1 MLNLDQ
7 TYSTMDMVNGIKAR
21 IFRLIG
27 RAKLTTVSNSK
38 KTQLVQVKALKD
50 ETITDIERFQEYG
63 FETYPKADAEVITIF
78 PGGNRDQGS
87 VVCIMD
93 TRYRPT
99 NLNEGEV
106 QVYDWNG
113 QYVYLKSDGSLKI
126 LDKQG
131 SYIHLKTDNSVYV
144 ESKAGAKI
152 DLKSDGTFR
161 VDDNNGNYI
170 KSTATQIDMNGNL
183 TVDI

>member
-7 TYSTMDMVNGIKAR
+7 SNYMTKLFDGIKSKV
-21 IFRLIG
+21 FRLIG
-27 RAKLTTVSNSK
+27 RAKLTKISNSEK
-38 KTQLVQVKALKD
+38 KQLIQVKALKD

-63 FETYPKADAEVITIF
+63 FETYPKTDSEALLVF
-78 PGGNRDQGS
+78 PGGNRDQGIA
-87 VVCIMD
+87 VCIID

-99 NLNEGEV
+99 GLNEGEV

-113 QYVYLKSDGSLKI
+113 SKI
-126 LDKQG
+126 HFKN
-131 SYIHLKTDNSVYV
+131 DNSIYI

-161 VDDNNGNYI
+161 IDDNNGNYI
-170 KSTATQIDMNGNL
+170 KTTPTQIDFNGNL
-183 TVDI
+183 TVDK

>member
-1 MLNLDQ
+1 MLNLDN
-7 TYSTMDMVNGIKAR
+7 TYNSTKLFDNIRAR

-27 RAKLTTVSNSK
+27 RAKLTTVSNTK

-63 FETYPKADAEVITIF
+63 FETYPKADAETLIVF

-99 NLNEGEV
+99 DLKEGEV
-106 QVYDWNG
+106 QVYDWKG
-113 QYVYLKSDGSLKI
+113 SFIYLKDDGSI
-126 LDKQG
+126 R
-131 SYIHLKTDNSVYV
+131 V
-144 ESKAGAKI
+144 EDS
-152 DLKSDGTFR
+152 
-161 VDDNNGNYI
+161 NGNYI
-170 KSTATQIDMNGNL
+170 KSTTTQWDINGNL
-183 TVDI
+183 TIDK

>member
-1 MLNLDQ
+1 MLDLNQSYSSSGLLD
-7 TYSTMDMVNGIKAR
+7 GIKAR

-27 RAKLTTVSNSK
+27 RAKLTTISNSK

-63 FETYPKADAEVITIF
+63 FETYPKADAETLIIF

-93 TRYRPT
+93 SRYRPT
-99 NLNEGEV
+99 DLKEGEV

-113 QYVYLKSDGSLKI
+113 SQVYFKSDKSI
-126 LDKQG
+126 LVK
-131 SYIHLKTDNSVYV
+131 SKSTVRV
-144 ESKAGAKI
+144 EDA
-152 DLKSDGTFR
+152 
-161 VDDNNGNYI
+161 NGNYME
-170 KSTATQIDMNGNL
+170 STTTQWDLNGNL
-183 TVDI
+183 TIDK

>member
-1 MLNLDQ
+1 MLNLDN
-7 TYSTMDMVNGIKAR
+7 TYNSTKLFDNIRAR
-21 IFRLIG
+21 ILRLIG

-63 FETYPKADAEVITIF
+63 FETYPKADAETLTLF

-99 NLNEGEV
+99 DLKEGEV

-113 QYVYLKSDGSLKI
+113 SLIHLKSDNSI
-126 LDKQG
+126 
-131 SYIHLKTDNSVYV
+131 YI
-144 ESKAGAKI
+144 ESKSGCKF
-152 DLKSDGTFR
+152 DLKSDGTFSLK
-161 VDDNNGNYI
+161 DNNGNEI
-170 KSTATQIDMNGNL
+170 KTTTTQIDFNGNL

>member
-1 MLNLDQ
+1 MLDLNQSYSSSGLLD
-7 TYSTMDMVNGIKAR
+7 GIKAR

-63 FETYPKADAEVITIF
+63 FETYPKADAETLTLF

-99 NLNEGEV
+99 DLKEGEV
-106 QVYDWNG
+106 QIYDWNESLI
-113 QYVYLKSDGSLKI
+113 YLKSDNSI
-126 LDKQG
+126 
-131 SYIHLKTDNSVYV
+131 YI
-144 ESKAGAKI
+144 ESKSGCKF
-152 DLKSDGTFR
+152 DLKSDGTFSLK
-161 VDDNNGNYI
+161 DNNGNEI
-170 KSTATQIDMNGNL
+170 KTTTTQIDFNGNL

>member
-1 MLNLDQ
+1 MLNLDN
-7 TYSTMDMVNGIKAR
+7 TYNSTKLFDNIRAR
-21 IFRLIG
+21 ILRLIG

-63 FETYPKADAEVITIF
+63 FETYPKADAEVLTLF

-99 NLNEGEV
+99 NLTEGEV
-106 QVYDWNG
+106 QIYDWNESLI
-113 QYVYLKSDGSLKI
+113 YLKSDNSI
-126 LDKQG
+126 
-131 SYIHLKTDNSVYV
+131 YI
-144 ESKAGAKI
+144 ESKSGCKF
-152 DLKSDGTFR
+152 DLKSDGTFSLK
-161 VDDNNGNYI
+161 DNNGNEI
-170 KSTATQIDMNGNL
+170 KTTTTQIDFNGNL